1 MTVPSAPVTGLTGD
15 VTSRTVG
22 CAGGR
27 PISVMF
33 TVTSVPGS
41 KPTASTT
48 KSEVW
53 AAWLVR
59 TMHIVGA
66 VTPAMGV
73 PLPHTVGGAGGGPP
87 GGGPG
92 ESPELVSEAPRTT
105 PTAIRAA
112 PTEAQSAQ
120 PRWVLIHRRQPAG
133 SQRGPAHAWAR
144 NTRRSGPGVRGLGRK
159 EAGRPGSEALV
170 ASSLRSSGAGPP
182 AGSGV
187 RWYSAISAR
196 AGSGR

>member
-15 VTSRTVG
+15 VVLRTWG

-27 PISVMF
+27 PSSVRF

-66 VTPAMGV
+66 VTPAIGV

-87 GGGPG
+87 RGGPR
-92 ESPELVSEAPRTT
+92 ESPQLVSEAPRTT

-112 PTEAQSAQ
+112 PTPAQPPQ
-120 PRWVLIHRRQPAG
+120 PRWVLTHRRQPAG

-159 EAGRPGSEALV
+159 EAGRPGAEAVV
-170 ASSLRSSGAGPP
+170 ASSLRSSGAGPL
-182 AGSGV
+182 AGSGG
-187 RWYSAISAR
+187 RWDSAITAG
-196 AGSGR
+196 AGSG